1 MHIICGVLLS
11 PARAPGKFLFDDYL
25 LRCCKIAKS
34 LFASGA
40 DSFRKE
46 SVSAY
51 WLSVLSRALTS
62 PDEVV
67 FNAKFIA

>member
-40 DSFRKE
+40 DSFRKNLFLLIGFP
-46 SVSAY
+46 SS
-51 WLSVLSRALTS
+51 LIL